1 MEVRSKFDELKK
13 SLPNPLPTPGM
24 LHCYNYISLTSF
36 HCYCSPVSGSGCE
49 GNNNIGYVE
58 PLRLQHHSALHTLIQ
73 TNNFHTREMWRHL
86 LVLSHYDFKKRQGN
100 LNKLSASRGFS
111 NMQWRQ
117 LVKEPTVSVCVFN
130 IFHENFNFYPTVGMI
145 CDVLIHSSLHH
156 YEICGR
162 LWSQPGT
169 TKSKLPEICL
179 KTSPT
184 KGGYLCKFITQSPTQ
199 SSPLPFLWS

>member
-86 LVLSHYDFKKRQGN
+86 LVLSHYDLKKRQGN

-111 NMQWRQ
+111 NMQPSGDNLLKNQ
-117 LVKEPTVSVCVFN
+117 LFLFAYLISSMKTLTSIQQSGWVWCTDPLLAPPLRDLWPT
-130 IFHENFNFYPTVGMI
+130 
-145 CDVLIHSSLHH
+145 LISA
-156 YEICGR
+156 GNN
-162 LWSQPGT
+162 
-169 TKSKLPEICL
+169 KK
-179 KTSPT
+179 
-184 KGGYLCKFITQSPTQ
+184 
-199 SSPLPFLWS
+199 

>member
-49 GNNNIGYVE
+49 ATIISVT
-58 PLRLQHHSALHTLIQ
+58 LSHSGSSTTLLCTLIQ
-73 TNNFHTREMWRHL
+73 THNFHTREMWRHL
-86 LVLSHYDFKKRQGN
+86 LVLSHYDLKKRQGN

-130 IFHENFNFYPTVGMI
+130 IFHENFNFYPTVGMS
-145 CDVLIHSSLHH
+145 VV
-156 YEICGR
+156 Y
-162 LWSQPGT
+162 WSTPRSTITRSVADSDLSREQQKVNYQRSAWRPHQGWIFMQIYHPIT
-169 TKSKLPEICL
+169 NSVI
-179 KTSPT
+179 PT
-184 KGGYLCKFITQSPTQ
+184 
-199 SSPLPFLWS
+199 PFLWS